1 MLASSGVVVV
11 ALVTKLAR
19 AFDATSASWCLLL
32 PRRGISSPRNDQVV
46 HGGVGANLWDELF
59 LSASP
64 ASPMRGVGL
73 LDFFRSRFVSSA
85 DVPSLA
91 RRTLEAATSCIFNC
105 EPASVLSAIA
115 SPLPRLQF
123 LDFLRCLDSSWV
135 STRRTSEV

>member
-32 PRRGISSPRNDQVV
+32 PRRGISPPRNDHVV
-46 HGGVGANLWDELF
+46 HEGVGANLWDELF

-64 ASPMRGVGL
+64 ASPLRGVGL

-91 RRTLEAATSCIFNC
+91 RRTLEAATSGIFKC
-105 EPASVLSAIA
+105 EPASVLSAIV

-123 LDFLRCLDSSWV
+123 LDFSRCLDPSWV
-135 STRRTSEV
+135 STRWTSEV